1 MNIGFKKRRLT
12 KTQSPYLSLIS
23 SSVMAAPKYAQNED
37 ALEAFVMMP
46 VSPAMVAH
54 LAEKAAAVIRCE
66 QLVSRPSKHLPP
78 TPPAT
83 PPPEHAS
90 RLPLQPA
97 LPSLEA
103 FIQSLVDRSHVQVPT
118 LMTSLVYLAR
128 LREQLPPVAKGMRCT
143 VHRIFLASLILAA
156 KYLNDSS
163 PKNKH
168 WARYTTVKGYE
179 EFGFSNNEVNL
190 MEKQLLFLLDWK
202 LGISNEDLFHHLEPF
217 LSPIRKRQE
226 QDASKLRA
234 QLRQQ
239 DLMAK
244 QKQRLYSSKSQPQST
259 TSVNNLLQPP
269 PPARGMY
276 TSPLGYHPSPYA
288 SQLEPVPAGETASYS
303 RVRPVQHRR
312 NRSISPPSADAVPG
326 LIRSGTTDSQ
336 SVSSRSSSRSPTMSH
351 GTPASSLSSYVD
363 DCHVAGTHGDSCSP
377 GDFHYRLQAISGN
390 QMFGYGNT
398 DEKPAKKAKIMGG
411 NILSRFLTS
420 ATTVGTYRARA

>member
-1 MNIGFKKRRLT
+1 
-12 KTQSPYLSLIS
+12 
-23 SSVMAAPKYAQNED
+23 MATPTYAQNED
-37 ALEAFVMMP
+37 ALDAFVMMP

-66 QLVSRPSKHLPP
+66 QIIPRMSKHLPP

-83 PPPEHAS
+83 PPPESTS

-239 DLMAK
+239 DMMVK

-259 TSVNNLLQPP
+259 TTVNNLLQPP

-276 TSPLGYHPSPYA
+276 SSPLGHSPLSYPPE
-288 SQLEPVPAGETASYS
+288 LERIPAGEMPSHS
-303 RVRPVQHRR
+303 RVRQVQHRR
-312 NRSISPPSADAVPG
+312 NRSISPPSVDAVPG
-326 LIRSGTTDSQ
+326 LIRSGTIDGQ
-336 SVSSRSSSRSPTMSH
+336 SVTSSRSSSRSPTVSH

-363 DCHVAGTHGDSCSP
+363 DCHVAGIHGNSCSP
-377 GDFHYRLQAISGN
+377 GDFYHRLQSISGN
-390 QMFGYGNT
+390 QTFGYGST
-398 DEKPAKKAKIMGG
+398 DEKPAKKARIMGG

-420 ATTVGTYRARA
+420 ATAGGTYRART

>member
-1 MNIGFKKRRLT
+1 
-12 KTQSPYLSLIS
+12 
-23 SSVMAAPKYAQNED
+23 MAAPTYAQNED
-37 ALEAFVMMP
+37 ALEAFVLMP
-46 VSPAMVAH
+46 VSTVMVAH
-54 LAEKAAAVIRCE
+54 LAETAAAVIRCE

-103 FIQSLVDRSHVQVPT
+103 FVQSLVDRSHVQVPT

-202 LGISNEDLFHHLEPF
+202 LGISNEDLFQHLEPF

-244 QKQRLYSSKSQPQST
+244 HKQRLYSSKFQPQST

-269 PPARGMY
+269 APARGVY

-303 RVRPVQHRR
+303 RVRQVQHRR

-363 DCHVAGTHGDSCSP
+363 DCHVAGTHGDSRSP

>member
-1 MNIGFKKRRLT
+1 MRFGPN
-12 KTQSPYLSLIS
+12 YL
-23 SSVMAAPKYAQNED
+23 SVMATPTYAQNEA
-37 ALEAFVMMP
+37 ALDAFVMMP
-46 VSPAMVAH
+46 VSPDMVAH

-83 PPPEHAS
+83 PPTEVAA
-90 RLPLQPA
+90 RLPLRPA
-97 LPSLEA
+97 LPALEV

-118 LMTSLVYLAR
+118 LMTSLLYLAR
-128 LREQLPPVAKGMRCT
+128 LREKLPAVAKGMPCT

-168 WARYTTVKGYE
+168 WARYTVVIGYE

-217 LSPIRKRQE
+217 LSPIRQRQE
-226 QDASKLRA
+226 DDALRLRA

-244 QKQRLYSSKSQPQST
+244 QKRRLYGSQSQPQST

-288 SQLEPVPAGETASYS
+288 APLERVPAGENSSYT

-336 SVSSRSSSRSPTMSH
+336 SVSSRSSSRSPAMSH

-363 DCHVAGTHGDSCSP
+363 DCQVADVHGHSGSP
-377 GDFHYRLQAISGN
+377 GDFHYRLQQTSGN
-390 QMFGYGNT
+390 QMFGFGST

-420 ATTVGTYRARA
+420 ATAAGTYRARA